1 MAMVRALDLEPLL
14 VGAGWLVLLL
24 VVDMEAKGNVG
35 FNAEPLLQHLPDPHD
50 RLSVRGVGQPHG

>member
-1 MAMVRALDLEPLL
+1 MVRALDLEPLL
-14 VGAGWLVLLL
+14 VGAGWLALLL
-24 VVDMEAKGNVG
+24 VVDMEAEGIVG